1 MAQIAEAITI
11 DRDANAAYIWLSRE
25 ASVRTEALNEFL
37 NVDLDS
43 SYRVVGVELL
53 SLDEEIPFEEL
64 AAKYHLPTDLIE
76 SLKEQWF
83 AS

>member
-1 MAQIAEAITI
+1 MAQVAEVITI
-11 DRDANAAYIWLSRE
+11 DRDADAAYIRFSRD

-53 SLDEEIPFEEL
+53 SLDEEIPFGDL
-64 AAKYHLPTDLIE
+64 AAKYHLPADFIE